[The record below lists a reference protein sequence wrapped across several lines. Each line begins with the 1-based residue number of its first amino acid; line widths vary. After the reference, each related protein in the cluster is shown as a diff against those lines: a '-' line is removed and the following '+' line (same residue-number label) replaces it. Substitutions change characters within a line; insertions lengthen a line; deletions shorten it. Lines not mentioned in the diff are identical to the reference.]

1 MELILCFQS
10 REGWLG
16 GLADPALGRRNSP
29 TDSSP
34 GGSQAALL
42 STKVSYIYTLC
53 TVGWVIFKNAKKH
66 CVVVAKCQK
75 EHKLTIFIFFL
86 N

>member
-1 MELILCFQS
+1 MEHILCFQS

-42 STKVSYIYTLC
+42 STKVSYTLYAHY

-66 CVVVAKCQK
+66 CVELQNVKK
-75 EHKLTIFIFFL
+75 NI